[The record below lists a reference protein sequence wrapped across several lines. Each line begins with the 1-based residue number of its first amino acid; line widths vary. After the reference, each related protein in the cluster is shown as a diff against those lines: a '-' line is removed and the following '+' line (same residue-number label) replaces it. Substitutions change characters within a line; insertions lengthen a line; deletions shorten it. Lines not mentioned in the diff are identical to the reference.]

1 MSDVEAESSG
11 FCCLVLPIRK
21 MISCLSSTLLRFL
34 MTSNWEVS
42 VQFSV
47 SGLLPRVKLSKVL
60 K

>member
-1 MSDVEAESSG
+1 MSDVEVDSSG
-11 FCCLVLPIRK
+11 FCCLVLPICK
-21 MISCLSSTLLRFL
+21 MISFLSSTLLRFL